1 MKRSLLILAVVL
13 AASPTLAEEAEI
25 SVGDSIFAVIT
36 HKAGVASGV
45 AHNHMVAAAGYQ
57 AKLSFDESAPLDAA
71 FEIELESEKLEVDRW
86 DLAQAWYPRLE
97 ELGLLDEPFSEVSEK
112 DRGKIRKAMLG
123 KGQLD
128 AAAFP
133 KISASIKSVQEAA
146 TTHGDIDFPYA
157 AQLELT
163 IRGKT
168 ISKPVAA
175 RYQMAD
181 GQLTVE
187 AVGAFAF
194 TDFGIKPYSA
204 LLGAIRNQDQ
214 FHAYVNL
221 KGSLSVTDPEIT
233 DPAAR

>member
-1 MKRSLLILAVVL
+1 MYASHTQEESVTKRTLLSLAVVL
-13 AASPTLAEEAEI
+13 AASPVLAEEAEI

-36 HKAGVASGV
+36 HKAGIASGV
-45 AHNHMVAAAGYQ
+45 AHNHMVAAAGYR
-57 AKLSFDESAPLDAA
+57 AKLSFAESAPLDAS
-71 FEIELESEKLEVDRW
+71 FELELASEKLEVDRW
-86 DLAQAWYPRLE
+86 DVAQAWYPRLE
-97 ELGLLDEPFSEVSEK
+97 ELGLLDEPFSEISEK
-112 DRGKIRKAMLG
+112 DRGKIRKAMLS

-133 KISASIKSVQEAA
+133 KITARVTSVQEASR
-146 TTHGDIDFPYA
+146 TYGGTDFPYA

-168 ISKPVAA
+168 VSKPVAA

-181 GQLTVE
+181 GRLTVE
-187 AVGAFAF
+187 AVGAFSF

-204 LLGAIRNQDQ
+204 LLGAIRNQDR

-221 KGSLSVTDPEIT
+221 KGSLP
-233 DPAAR
+233 